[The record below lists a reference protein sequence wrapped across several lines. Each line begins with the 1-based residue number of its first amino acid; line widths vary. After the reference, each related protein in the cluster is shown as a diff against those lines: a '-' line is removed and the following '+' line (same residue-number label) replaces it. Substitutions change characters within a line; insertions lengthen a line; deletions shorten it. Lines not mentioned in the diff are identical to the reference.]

1 MKPFTVK
8 IEYHPRLS
16 MSSYAPHRYETR
28 FQSKKQKSLHSEFMK
43 NMEHLN
49 LLYTNTQTTHDM
61 DRIHAMTNFYLFLQE
76 FQPWKESA
84 TLRAALERKINY
96 HLEVEIPTE
105 LEDAFKWNPNQEKE
119 DALFELEVALLH
131 LQRMM

>member
-1 MKPFTVK
+1 
-8 IEYHPRLS
+8 
-16 MSSYAPHRYETR
+16 
-28 FQSKKQKSLHSEFMK
+28 MK

-61 DRIHAMTNFYLFLQE
+61 DRMHAMTNFYLFLQE